1 MSMQTILILIII
13 GLLAG
18 MLSGLVG
25 IGGGIIIVPFLV
37 YFLGF
42 SQKEAQ
48 GTSLFI
54 LLLPVGIFA
63 VRNYYIEGH
72 VNIRIGLMVAVTFV
86 VGAYFGSKLVNRWN
100 DEVVKKFFAIVM
112 MLVAI
117 KMLFLDKN
125 TRQHTDLK
133 DSTAVTSPLT
143 KD

>member
-1 MSMQTILILIII
+1 MQTILLLVII

-42 SQKEAQ
+42 SQKDAQ

-63 VRNYYIEGH
+63 VRNYYLEGH
-72 VNIRIGLMVAVTFV
+72 VNIRMGLIVAVTFIM
-86 VGAYFGSKLVNRWN
+86 GAYLGSKLVSRWN
-100 DEVVKKFFAIVM
+100 DDLVKKTFAIVM

-117 KMLFLDKN
+117 KMLFLDKH
-125 TRQHTDLK
+125 RGQDKEAKDPVVASSLLK
-133 DSTAVTSPLT
+133 D
-143 KD
+143 